1 MRIAYGCACVVDC
14 STFNAKKLGLTSF
27 ALASSDCNVFPAVDS
42 NAQANE
48 PLMSS
53 QLSRLHAC
61 SWPLD
66 NAHSGQRCNSFSF
79 SYIFSSPSALSIL
92 LISKAFE
99 VRACSYRHRTLTL
112 ETPRLASRDL
122 SLPQTICPSH
132 LPPSLRSLS
141 FARDLHKSSNQL
153 RRVI

>member
-1 MRIAYGCACVVDC
+1 MMRIAYGCACVVDC

-99 VRACSYRHRTLTL
+99 GPGVLVSPSDSDPGNT
-112 ETPRLASRDL
+112 TPRFTRSVTTANYLPFSLATL
-122 SLPQTICPSH
+122 ITFVILC
-132 LPPSLRSLS
+132 
-141 FARDLHKSSNQL
+141 ARPAQ
-153 RRVI
+153 VQQPTP